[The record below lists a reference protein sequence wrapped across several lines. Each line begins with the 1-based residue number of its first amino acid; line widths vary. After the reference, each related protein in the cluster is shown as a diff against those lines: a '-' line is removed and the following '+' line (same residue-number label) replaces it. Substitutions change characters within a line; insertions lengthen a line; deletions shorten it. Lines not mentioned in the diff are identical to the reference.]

1 MFNLRNYNPYELS
14 KINAEKIANNV
25 VPSKSEYD
33 NVMTIINTKLTQEQY
48 QQLYLLFIINLP
60 ENKFSKTTRS
70 IMIDLEKLSNAEF
83 YRLENI
89 ICDFIYEHPKSN
101 DIQNENQ
108 TIELKHDCDY
118 SNINKELYVNENI
131 EINTQQPSISNYLE
145 LYNIQRSLP
154 SLKRE

>member
-14 KINAEKIANNV
+14 KINAEKIVNNV

-48 QQLYLLFIINLP
+48 QQLYLLFIINLS

-70 IMIDLEKLSNAEF
+70 IMIDLEKLSTSEF

-89 ICDFIYEHPKSN
+89 ICDFIYEHPTN
-101 DIQNENQ
+101 DSIQNEKQ
-108 TIELKHDCDY
+108 TMELKPDCDY
-118 SNINKELYVNENI
+118 SNINKELYVDENI